1 MGLLG
6 ASFAL
11 LVGPAAAQPNRPLRI
26 VLGQELA
33 ILDPIISTNN
43 ATRQFGY
50 MVFDTLIAVDS
61 QGRYR
66 PQMLEGW
73 TVSDDGRRYRFTLR
87 EGLEWHDGQPVT
99 AADCVASIRRWGAR
113 DGLGQLL
120 LAATARLEA
129 EDARSFVLEL
139 ERPFGFVIEALGK
152 PGTIVPFMMP
162 ARIAAT
168 DPMRP
173 ITEFVGSGP
182 WTFRRD
188 EWRQGDRAVFRRFAR
203 YRPRA
208 EPADGLAGGKVV
220 HFDVAEFV
228 SITDPATRVAALQG
242 NEVDLLD
249 FLPPDFIAPLRRNR
263 NVVVVRATG
272 GMGQFMP
279 FISLNHAVPPFNN
292 PLVRRAAQ
300 AALDQGDIMA
310 AMGLP
315 PEFTLRDCSSIYTC
329 DSPSTIEAAHPALS
343 RRGVERARA
352 LLREAGYNNERVL
365 FLHPTDSVTL
375 SPVASMAMQQLRRAG
390 FNVDEFSSDWAT
402 VAARRLK
409 REPVEAGGW
418 SAIPV
423 IWPGVDLWSP
433 IVFAGTAF
441 NCREYPGWFCDEPMR
456 EAMGRYAAE
465 TDPARRRALA
475 ADIQDRFH
483 ENVNFII
490 GGQMSVPMAHRV
502 ELEGVV
508 PFAFPIP
515 WNLRRASR

>member
-168 DPMRP
+168 GPPRG
-173 ITEFVGSGP
+173 GSSRTTTTSTGTGCGGP
-182 WTFRRD
+182 TTTRGAASGTAASRR
-188 EWRQGDRAVFRRFAR
+188 W
-203 YRPRA
+203 
-208 EPADGLAGGKVV
+208 
-220 HFDVAEFV
+220 
-228 SITDPATRVAALQG
+228 
-242 NEVDLLD
+242 
-249 FLPPDFIAPLRRNR
+249 APLGE
-263 NVVVVRATG
+263 V
-272 GMGQFMP
+272 
-279 FISLNHAVPPFNN
+279 
-292 PLVRRAAQ
+292 
-300 AALDQGDIMA
+300 
-310 AMGLP
+310 
-315 PEFTLRDCSSIYTC
+315 
-329 DSPSTIEAAHPALS
+329 STTQS
-343 RRGVERARA
+343 
-352 LLREAGYNNERVL
+352 
-365 FLHPTDSVTL
+365 
-375 SPVASMAMQQLRRAG
+375 
-390 FNVDEFSSDWAT
+390 
-402 VAARRLK
+402 
-409 REPVEAGGW
+409 
-418 SAIPV
+418 
-423 IWPGVDLWSP
+423 
-433 IVFAGTAF
+433 
-441 NCREYPGWFCDEPMR
+441 
-456 EAMGRYAAE
+456 
-465 TDPARRRALA
+465 
-475 ADIQDRFH
+475 
-483 ENVNFII
+483 
-490 GGQMSVPMAHRV
+490 
-502 ELEGVV
+502 
-508 PFAFPIP
+508 
-515 WNLRRASR
+515 